1 MHVYLWFCDFKAVRN
16 MHLKTD
22 MRVWF
27 FFLNNVKIALTFFS
41 SLQFNDFDDPVG
53 CFFYVEVLSPFLLTK
68 YKLYESLFEYG
79 YSGLGFASLN

>member
-1 MHVYLWFCDFKAVRN
+1 MYIFDSVTLKPYVTCTWRLTCACDF
-16 MHLKTD
+16 
-22 MRVWF
+22 F
-27 FFLNNVKIALTFFS
+27 FNNVKIALTFFS